1 MEVRGFR
8 AGDEASLARLGA
20 GAFGENDGYWKE
32 YYKPGGNG
40 RVDLELVRLI
50 EEDGDIRASAAV
62 LPLEVFVD
70 GRPVP
75 IGGIAAVA
83 TDPAYR
89 RRGFAGELMRDVLRT
104 MRERE
109 MHLSLLHPF
118 AQVFYRAYGWEL
130 ATETITYTLKPTDL
144 PTSSEQRRVRAYRE
158 GDLPEMMDL
167 LEGEAAGR
175 SCCVRR
181 SEARWR
187 SLVSRKDWQAA
198 VYEREGRLEGYI
210 HYRMSDWRDRKP
222 RRTLSVWELVWN
234 TVGAWRALI
243 SFLAALD
250 PQVFEIKHSTPC
262 GEPLHPY
269 LRNSFVKAEI
279 VPEFMLRLVDV
290 EGALNDLSRTAEAPL
305 VLEVSDDVIPENAGS
320 YTVGNGEV
328 VRGVEAEIRV
338 SLDVR
343 QLAQLYAGYL
353 PAGQLA
359 RYGLVKPGSPEALE
373 LLEALFPVDDPWVY
387 PPDHF

>member
-1 MEVRGFR
+1 LEVRGYR

-20 GAFGENDGYWKE
+20 GAFGENGGYWKE
-32 YYKPGGNG
+32 YYKQGGNG
-40 RVDLELVRLI
+40 RVELELVRLI
-50 EEDGDIRASAAV
+50 EEDGDVRASAAV

-70 GRPVP
+70 GRPLP
-75 IGGIAAVA
+75 MGGIAAVA

-130 ATETITYTLKPTDL
+130 ATETIAYTLKPTDL

-158 GDLPEMMDL
+158 RDLPEMMDL

-181 SEARWR
+181 SEGRWR

-210 HYRMSDWRDRKP
+210 LYRMSDWRDRKP
-222 RRTLSVWELVWN
+222 RRTLSVRELVWS

-243 SFLAALD
+243 SFLAAQD
-250 PQVFEIKHSTPC
+250 PLVFEIKHSTPR

-269 LRNSFVKAEI
+269 LRNSYVKAEI

-290 EGALNDLSRTAEAPL
+290 QGALSYLSCTPEAPL
-305 VLEVSDDVIPENAGS
+305 ALEVSDDVIAENAGS

-328 VRGVEAEIRV
+328 VRGEEAEARV

-359 RYGLVKPGSPEALE
+359 RHGLVKPGSPEALE